1 VGGRTLPGVV
11 STLTPMLVRLGER
24 ITVELGD
31 CEQVRDG
38 ALAQPVNALSS
49 LAFLAGGA
57 TILARCQPHR
67 RWRTIAV
74 GSALTLNG
82 LGSFAYHGL
91 PGAWTHW
98 LHDVA
103 IVALLAAPIGIDVG
117 RLARWSD
124 ATAATTIAA
133 LTVAGSL
140 TLFAAPTSTNLL
152 AGALAVAAVGTEVAV
167 AVRAR
172 RHRPSPR
179 VRPAPA
185 WIAGGALALS
195 VVGNV
200 TGRSTSRWCQP
211 ESLVQG
217 HAAWHLVG
225 ALAATAFASILL
237 DRPDDGGDQP
247 VNAR

>member
-1 VGGRTLPGVV
+1 MA
-11 STLTPMLVRLGER
+11 SALTPVLVRLGER

-49 LAFLAGGA
+49 LAFLAGGTA
-57 TILARCQPHR
+57 VLARNQAHR
-67 RWRTIAV
+67 RWRTLAV

-82 LGSFAYHGL
+82 IGSFAYHGR

-103 IVALLAAPIGIDVG
+103 IVALLSAPIGIDVG
-117 RLARWSD
+117 RLLRWSD
-124 ATAATTIAA
+124 ARAASSIVA
-133 LTVAGSL
+133 LTGFAAL

-152 AGALAVAAVGTEVAV
+152 AGALAATAFGAEVV
-167 AVRAR
+167 TLAR
-172 RHRPSPR
+172 TRRRPRSMGL
-179 VRPAPA
+179 RPASV
-185 WIAGGALALS
+185 WVAGGALALS

-200 TGRSTSRWCQP
+200 TGRSASRWCQP

-217 HAAWHLVG
+217 HATWHLVG
-225 ALAATAFASILL
+225 ALAATLFASILL
-237 DRPDDGGDQP
+237 DRPDELVHEAHPPGDP
-247 VNAR
+247 SADLVE